1 MKGLLFCDV
10 QDMKDVKEVIQKN
23 FFILENLPLDD
34 IMIHY
39 ENLVNLPLKL
49 ENQFLDFVHHVDES
63 FSFYGYY
70 GFFTQKISTILVG
83 ATYYQEH
90 YQKIHDL
97 SVQEVAI
104 LAKYSVVNPVSDYSL
119 NIQKFS
125 KEILRTISEKT
136 NDFIMRDELMTF
148 IDLVREEGQSEEI
161 LCRELKEE
169 SLPDLVKTSY
179 QLQEKLLE
187 ERDFYDSRRI

>member
-10 QDMKDVKEVIQKN
+10 QDMKDVKEIIQKN
-23 FFILENLPLDD
+23 FFALENLPLDD

-70 GFFTQKISTILVG
+70 GFFTQKLSTILGG
-83 ATYYQEH
+83 ATYYQE
-90 YQKIHDL
+90 YYPKIHDL

-104 LAKYSVVNPVSDYSL
+104 LAKYSVVDSVSDYSL

-125 KEILRTISEKT
+125 KEILRTISRKT
-136 NDFIMRDELMTF
+136 NDFIMRDELMIF
-148 IDLVREEGQSEEI
+148 VDLVREEGQSEEI
-161 LCRELKEE
+161 LCQKLKEE
-169 SLPDLVKTSY
+169 PLPDLVKTSY

-187 ERDFYDSRRI
+187 ECGFYDSRRI

>member
-1 MKGLLFCDV
+1 M
-10 QDMKDVKEVIQKN
+10 
-23 FFILENLPLDD
+23 
-34 IMIHY
+34 
-39 ENLVNLPLKL
+39 
-49 ENQFLDFVHHVDES
+49 
-63 FSFYGYY
+63 
-70 GFFTQKISTILVG
+70 
-83 ATYYQEH
+83 
-90 YQKIHDL
+90 
-97 SVQEVAI
+97 
-104 LAKYSVVNPVSDYSL
+104 AKYSVVNPVSDYSL

-161 LCRELKEE
+161 LCRKLKEE